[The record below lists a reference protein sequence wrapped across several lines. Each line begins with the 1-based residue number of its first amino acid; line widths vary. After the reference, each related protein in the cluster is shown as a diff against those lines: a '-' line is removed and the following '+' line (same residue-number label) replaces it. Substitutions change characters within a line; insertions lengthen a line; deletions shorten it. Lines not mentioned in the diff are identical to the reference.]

1 MSQTETFR
9 QHAPAPLA
17 PRPIQLPLPSE
28 TALSNGFRV
37 VIVEDKRLPL
47 VSYRLAFRAGDA
59 HDPAD
64 FPGLT
69 DLMTG
74 LITEGTPSLTSRQIA
89 DEVGRMGATLNAGAN
104 SDYTTVAASSLAAFS
119 DNVLDMVA
127 DVARNPTFPENEVE
141 LIKQNTK
148 ESLRQQRAQPSF
160 LATEMVSRVIF
171 GKHPY
176 SVIAPTLASLDAI
189 SREMIVDFHRSKF
202 LPNHAVL
209 VIVGDVH
216 ADLLLKR
223 IEGLFGDWK
232 KGETAKDDFPAPP
245 QR

>member
-216 ADLLLKR
+216 A
-223 IEGLFGDWK
+223 
-232 KGETAKDDFPAPP
+232 
-245 QR
+245 